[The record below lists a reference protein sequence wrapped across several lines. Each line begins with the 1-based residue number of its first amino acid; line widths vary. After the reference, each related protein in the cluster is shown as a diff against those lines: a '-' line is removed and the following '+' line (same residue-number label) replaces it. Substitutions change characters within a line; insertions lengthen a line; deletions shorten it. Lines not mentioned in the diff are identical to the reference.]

1 MSQNRHI
8 LPLQVPFE
16 QVPDLVASRRVFL
29 RRGLAYVA
37 KDQIASLVVAHFRAR
52 LAKGLALTAR
62 RWATHIANAEAD
74 RLTPVVESL
83 SSRRAGDLDFNR
95 KLMLS

>member
-1 MSQNRHI
+1 M
-8 LPLQVPFE
+8 PFE

-52 LAKGLALTAR
+52 LAKVPHAYSKLLVFCSDSSCVFEPVPSSATQNKLFMAIPGLTVAR
-62 RWATHIANAEAD
+62 QAT
-74 RLTPVVESL
+74 
-83 SSRRAGDLDFNR
+83 
-95 KLMLS
+95 K

>member
-1 MSQNRHI
+1 M
-8 LPLQVPFE
+8 PFE

-52 LAKGLALTAR
+52 LAKVPHACRQPLMIRSESRCVSESALSTVDRIDCLKQFVDSTLAAAAL
-62 RWATHIANAEAD
+62 D
-74 RLTPVVESL
+74 SL
-83 SSRRAGDLDFNR
+83 
-95 KLMLS
+95 

>member
-1 MSQNRHI
+1 
-8 LPLQVPFE
+8 VPFE
-16 QVPDLVASRRVFL
+16 QVPDLVSTRRVFL

-52 LAKGLALTAR
+52 LARGLALTAR
-62 RWATHIANAEAD
+62 RWATHVADAEAD

-83 SSRRAGDLDFNR
+83 SSRCVRLIATFDP
-95 KLMLS
+95 

>member
-1 MSQNRHI
+1 MQTRRPP
-8 LPLQVPFE
+8 LLQVPFE
-16 QVPDLVASRRVFL
+16 QVPDLVSTRRVFL

-62 RWATHIANAEAD
+62 RWATHVADAEAD

-83 SSRRAGDLDFNR
+83 SSRCVE
-95 KLMLS
+95 LSGA